1 MLFASTRIR
10 NITKSA
16 PLHNQMRKLHKQ
28 SAALR
33 RFHCSSTGQSR
44 AKKCEMCESTEIREE
59 LLKRK
64 VESHKQKVEELNK
77 KKIGFCVRRMQEY
90 HQLLPHSSSRQ
101 QLYGG
106 STAQHWSVSRK
117 EVRNVRKYRNQKMP
131 GSNGL
136 NIMPEKENGLMA
148 TPNFMTFLAKMLLNA
163 ESVVPP
169 DAS

>member
-44 AKKCEMCESTEIREE
+44 AKKCEMCESTEI
-59 LLKRK
+59 
-64 VESHKQKVEELNK
+64 S
-77 KKIGFCVRRMQEY
+77 
-90 HQLLPHSSSRQ
+90 Q